1 MPSFGSTRDLEG
13 NVFDMDNIVQEA
25 VTQANA
31 AIGLGPDTPSGIRQI
46 IPQVEYK
53 FWMKQTL
60 ASTGVG
66 NEVVANVP
74 VTAPGPTW
82 TMGPIQ
88 IYPMKNWTVDGAAE
102 PVTLSIGNS
111 SNSQRYLANFDIENL
126 GNAENGEYVY
136 TRTPVNTSLNND
148 QTVNLRVTS
157 KKGRTGTDAGG
168 AVLVVVTLFRP

>member
-74 VTAPGPTW
+74 VTTPGPTW

-88 IYPMKNWTVDGAAE
+88 LYPIKNWTVDGAAE
-102 PVTLSIGNS
+102 DVTLTIGNT
-111 SNSQRYLANFDIENL
+111 SNAQRYLASMNIQSL
-126 GNAENGEYVY
+126 GDSSGGEYVY
-136 TRTPVNTSLNND
+136 TLSPANTSLNND